1 MKKRM
6 QRLMSIAASAGAS
19 LLLAAG
25 SSLHAGASGSV
36 EDVYNAMRK
45 IGMPESLV
53 QDAKTQFQTTPHDAE
68 GMTINNT
75 YYTYDIWADMIEI
88 YQDDIWDEVAKQF
101 DLTGKQLKDSYAT
114 ATAPPSTSA
123 NPQSSGSTATT
134 ATTVITTTQ
143 PSVTTDKPFAS
154 MTLNEKKAYVA
165 SLPENER
172 AAFVAGLSNHDRNS
186 IIKQMDPD
194 AQANV
199 MHGFIQAG
207 EQLGMHVSVDSIGG
221 DNGINYSVRN
231 SDGTLIDSA
240 SLGGG
245 VDQTGWNL
253 TVPILSAGGA
263 VLLSAG
269 GFVWIALRS
278 RKRPEEDAK

>member
-1 MKKRM
+1 MKKKI
-6 QRLMSIAASAGAS
+6 QRLITFAASAGAS

-25 SSLHAGASGSV
+25 STLHAGASGSV
-36 EDVYNAMRK
+36 EDVYNAMRR
-45 IGMPESLV
+45 IGMPESMV
-53 QDAKTQFQTTPHDAE
+53 QDAKTQFQNTSHDAE

-75 YYTYDIWADMIEI
+75 YYTYDIWADMVEI

-101 DLTGKQLKDSYAT
+101 DLTGDQLKKSYET
-114 ATAPPSTSA
+114 ATVPPTTGTDA
-123 NPQSSGSTATT
+123 QGTGSSATT
-134 ATTVITTTQ
+134 ATTAITTTQ
-143 PSVTTDKPFAS
+143 PSVTTDKPFTS
-154 MTLNEKKAYVA
+154 MTLDEKKAYVA
-165 SLPENER
+165 SLPEEER
-172 AAFVAGLSNHDRNS
+172 AAFVAGLSTSERNS

-199 MHGFIQAG
+199 MQGFIQAG

-221 DNGINYSVRN
+221 GNGISYSVRN

-245 VDQTGWNL
+245 VDETGWDL
-253 TVPILSAGGA
+253 TVPVLVSAGA

-269 GFVWIALRS
+269 GFVWIALLG
-278 RKRPEEDAK
+278 RKHREEDAQ